1 VAVIARLSF
10 CAANPQPWGA
20 HEYTVRSPRNEV
32 DYVAL
37 WNAIEADG
45 TF

>member
-1 VAVIARLSF
+1 VPVIDPLSF
-10 CAANPQPWGA
+10 SAAGPQPWGA
-20 HEYTVRSPRNEV
+20 HEYPARSPENEV